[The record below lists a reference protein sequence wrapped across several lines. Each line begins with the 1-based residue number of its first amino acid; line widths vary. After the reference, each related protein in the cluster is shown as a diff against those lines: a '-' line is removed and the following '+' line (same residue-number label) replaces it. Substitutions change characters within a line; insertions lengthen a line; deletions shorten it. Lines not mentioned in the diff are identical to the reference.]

1 MPLAFSALNTWKFS
15 SSRRPC
21 PSARFLAALT
31 ASENAPTAWTYSP
44 RVWADYTGKGPGPF
58 VAICRS
64 GAAAR
69 ARYGFLDRGDADT
82 AETGPR
88 AGASLPRGG
97 RRRRLQLDRLHERAV
112 GRDVPRGKS
121 HPLLPRRVERDL
133 EALLPERRQVGG
145 GDDLAIGGAAVGP
158 DHPDE
163 GEREGTID
171 VGGGGPGRAAPLARV
186 RPDEHPPGGDEGVA

>member
-44 RVWADYTGKGPGPF
+44 RAWADYTGKGPGPF

-64 GAAAR
+64 RAAAR
-69 ARYGFLDRGDADT
+69 AVTGFWIAATRIPQRR
-82 AETGPR
+82 GPR
-88 AGASLPRGG
+88 ADASLPRGG

-121 HPLLPRRVERDL
+121 H
-133 EALLPERRQVGG
+133 
-145 GDDLAIGGAAVGP
+145 
-158 DHPDE
+158 
-163 GEREGTID
+163 
-171 VGGGGPGRAAPLARV
+171 
-186 RPDEHPPGGDEGVA
+186 